1 MSVLAKEF
9 RVGERLSE
17 VELAVD
23 AVGVR
28 REERSVGARRLGS
41 EATPA
46 DFGVCARA
54 AAELVCGGVFSRRRH
69 IQSSQTTAI
78 IAPASAI
85 PPAPLSGL

>member
-1 MSVLAKEF
+1 MSVLTKEF

-17 VELAVD
+17 VELADEVS
-23 AVGVR
+23 GVR
-28 REERSVGARRLGS
+28 SAERKVGARRFAS

-46 DFGVCARA
+46 DFGVCAGA
-54 AAELVCGGVFSRRRH
+54 AAELVFRGVFSRRRH